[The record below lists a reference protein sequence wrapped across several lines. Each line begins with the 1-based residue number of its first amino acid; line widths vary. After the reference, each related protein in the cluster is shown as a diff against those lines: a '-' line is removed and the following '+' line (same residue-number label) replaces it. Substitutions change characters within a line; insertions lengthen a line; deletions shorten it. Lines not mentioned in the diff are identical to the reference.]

1 MKKTNTIINIAMV
14 VLFAAMLIYL
24 GVYIFHSTQQ
34 GYVTAPAVV
43 VTVNESGQASG
54 CVVREEQLLTSDKAY
69 VSVSV
74 DDGSEVARG
83 LNAQHRVGQTVE
95 QRAVEGD
102 AVGVKERGELRDGAL
117 VRGVFLRA
125 A

>member
-1 MKKTNTIINIAMV
+1 MKKTNNIINIAMV

-54 CVVREEQLLTSDKAY
+54 CVVREEQLLTSDKA
-69 VSVSV
+69 S
-74 DDGSEVARG
+74 
-83 LNAQHRVGQTVE
+83 
-95 QRAVEGD
+95 
-102 AVGVKERGELRDGAL
+102 
-117 VRGVFLRA
+117 RA
-125 A
+125 AARWPSA